1 MAITIVASNSNNLNR
16 LSLPRRTMINWT
28 TFKQLMK
35 PALLVALLGGMSL
48 LATSNMLV
56 SQQGDSRTGGDHGDN
71 PVVGSLPCYVEP
83 ELDLMFGGNA
93 TSGMFPVST
102 LAMLGGTD
110 LSAQIFNADGV
121 PYGLVNRGGLGMFTK
136 LGLVNSGSITVN
148 RSDATKGFMQL
159 RQWVPDAYI
168 GGTISMVSSIGNPSR
183 TILDNDLD
191 LPLMM
196 MAAAPGPVADARV
209 TIKGPTGEED
219 TLVVFISVVG
229 SLVTVTY
236 AP

>member
-1 MAITIVASNSNNLNR
+1 
-16 LSLPRRTMINWT
+16 MINWT

-56 SQQGDSRTGGDHGDN
+56 SQQGDSRTGGDDHGDN

-93 TSGMFPVST
+93 TSAMFPVPT
-102 LAMLGGTD
+102 LAMIGGTD
-110 LSAQIFNADGV
+110 LSDQIFNADGV
-121 PYGLVNRGGLGMFTK
+121 PCGLVNRGGLGMFTK
-136 LGLVNSGSITVN
+136 LGLVNSGSITVT
-148 RSDATKGFMQL
+148 RSDALKGFMQL
-159 RQWVPDAYI
+159 RQWLPDAYN

-183 TILDNDLD
+183 TVLSNDFE
-191 LPLMM
+191 LPIQMI
-196 MAAAPGPVADARV
+196 AAAPGPFVDARI
-209 TIKGPTGEED
+209 TIKGPSATER
-219 TLVVFISVVG
+219 TLVIYISAVG
-229 SLVTVTY
+229 DLLTASF